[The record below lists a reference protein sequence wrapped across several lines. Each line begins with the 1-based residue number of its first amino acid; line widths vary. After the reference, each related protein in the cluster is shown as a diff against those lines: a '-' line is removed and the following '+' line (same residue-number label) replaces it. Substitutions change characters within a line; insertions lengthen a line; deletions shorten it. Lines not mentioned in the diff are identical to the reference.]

1 MQALHHQMAQKWREV
16 RDAND
21 IKKLKL
27 KRERNKKRAQEA
39 SARTQRQSKLAKQ
52 DTEHGGDK
60 VMRLEQPRKDVNL
73 QKRYDAARVL
83 FCSKTFTSFRAMQ
96 YDEILVQALLPN
108 SYKRVVNKSR
118 VSISRHTGE
127 KADMIRRDML
137 SILLSAKEYTK
148 SFAFTSDM
156 SKTNNLYS
164 LISLTVHF
172 IAPDGELI
180 MLNLHSDYF
189 GEHRHTGT
197 NILFC
202 LQSMMHECG
211 LDDDSIGRYIVL
223 DNASN
228 NKRAMNLGS
237 DKYDVVWCVIHTLQ
251 LAIKV
256 I

>member
-1 MQALHHQMAQKWREV
+1 
-16 RDAND
+16 
-21 IKKLKL
+21 
-27 KRERNKKRAQEA
+27 
-39 SARTQRQSKLAKQ
+39 
-52 DTEHGGDK
+52 
-60 VMRLEQPRKDVNL
+60 
-73 QKRYDAARVL
+73 
-83 FCSKTFTSFRAMQ
+83 
-96 YDEILVQALLPN
+96 
-108 SYKRVVNKSR
+108 
-118 VSISRHTGE
+118 
-127 KADMIRRDML
+127 ML

-156 SKTNNLYS
+156 SKTKNLYS

-172 IAPDGELI
+172 IAPDGELM

-189 GEHRHTGT
+189 GENRHTGG

-202 LQSMMHECG
+202 LQSMMNECG

-256 I
+256 SEDEDIFIFTLLYSISGLTEDKAGTGVSWSSTRKVSEHLHTCEAFRSKPRCPEASL